1 MGTALS
7 QPLGNK
13 PTDTNL
19 KQMESQMELLLNRA
33 TMLQSKAIVR
43 TDQNVAEIDHNVK
56 ALRDTTDINQTELKG
71 IRASTSNTEKIAAN
85 IYPTVNLISE
95 DMAELRAQ
103 MSEAPAGM
111 VVLLQDQLRKA
122 ECEPLHP
129 AHFFIT
135 R

>member
-19 KQMESQMELLLNRA
+19 KAMESQMELLLNRA
-33 TMLQSKAIVR
+33 TILQSKAIVR
-43 TDQNVAEIDHNVK
+43 TDQNVEEIDQNVK
-56 ALRDTTDINQTELKG
+56 ALRDITDLNHTELKG

-85 IYPTVNLISE
+85 IYPTVNLLSE
-95 DMAELRAQ
+95 DMAEIRAR

-122 ECEPLHP
+122 ECEP
-129 AHFFIT
+129 
-135 R
+135 

>member
-1 MGTALS
+1 MGIALS

-19 KQMESQMELLLNRA
+19 KAMESQMELLLNRA

-43 TDQNVAEIDHNVK
+43 TDQNVVEIDQNVR
-56 ALRDTTDINQTELKG
+56 ALRHTADINQADLKG
-71 IRASTSNTEKIAAN
+71 IRASTSNTEEIAAK
-85 IYPTVNLISE
+85 IYPTINLLSE
-95 DMAELRAQ
+95 DMAEVRAR

-122 ECEPLHP
+122 ECEHWHP
-129 AHFFIT
+129 PYSFKCH
-135 R
+135 